1 MTTDDADEIIR
12 KTGMLALLYYPEL
25 HADDPDYSLAG
36 DVDWVL
42 GPITAVS
49 AGEAA
54 VLRDAISRAILDPT
68 AHRADL
74 AALVYAAAPTVR

>member
-25 HADDPDYSLAG
+25 HADDPHYSLAG
-36 DVDWVL
+36 DVAWVL
-42 GPITAVS
+42 DHITAPDPD
-49 AGEAA
+49 AA
-54 VLRDAISRAILDPT
+54 MLRDAIGRAIIDPT

-74 AALVYAAAPTVR
+74 AALVYAATPTGG

>member
-12 KTGMLALLYYPEL
+12 KAGMLALLYYPEL
-25 HADDPDYSLAG
+25 HADDPEYSLAR

-42 GPITAVS
+42 NHMTAPDPDD
-49 AGEAA
+49 EA
-54 VLRDAISRAILDPT
+54 VLRDAIGRAIIDPT

-74 AALVYAAAPTVR
+74 AALVYRAGPTGI

>member
-12 KTGMLALLYYPEL
+12 KTAMLALLYYPEL

-36 DVDWVL
+36 DVAWVL
-42 GPITAVS
+42 DHITAPDPD
-49 AGEAA
+49 ATI
-54 VLRDAISRAILDPT
+54 LRDAIGRAIIDPT

-74 AALVYAAAPTVR
+74 AALVYAATPSAS